1 MVGAVQNNYL
11 AIGGYYPRANVY
23 GTQQGPVP
31 PVTPVSPADPVVGRE
46 TAPISAPMPRPRLPE
61 IRQGAD
67 PVEMSVRGRIQY
79 LDPEQVDRLARGE
92 ALEAPGESSGAQ
104 QAKSPQDV
112 MDEAQCE
119 TCENRKYQDGSDDPG
134 VSFKTPSKIDP
145 DQAAAVVR
153 GHEMEHVVR
162 EQAKAEREDR
172 KVVSQSVTLHNSIC
186 PDCGR
191 TYISGGTTRTTTKA
205 DPAAELQNQLT
216 QQAKQAFGMDAAA

>member
-79 LDPEQVDRLARGE
+79 LDPEQVEAFLIPKGTLLCLKRGTWH
-92 ALEAPGESSGAQ
+92 
-104 QAKSPQDV
+104 DV
-112 MDEAQCE
+112 LYPVG
-119 TCENRKYQDGSDDPG
+119 K
-134 VSFKTPSKIDP
+134 
-145 DQAAAVVR
+145 
-153 GHEMEHVVR
+153 
-162 EQAKAEREDR
+162 R
-172 KVVSQSVTLHNSIC
+172 KVNVLIGLPERIYHNDIVVKEV
-186 PDCGR
+186 PD
-191 TYISGGTTRTTTKA
+191 TKIKLIF
-205 DPAAELQNQLT
+205 D
-216 QQAKQAFGMDAAA
+216 